1 MGGKRITTIPI
12 CYRLFLLMFL
22 IVNVQVCKMDLK
34 CAFGI
39 NLGISGELKMRE
51 CVLPSGSGCVG
62 TCAAQGVAQYLTG
75 CTHRGTGLLV
85 MDWSHWCEVSNSCVV
100 GSLPGC
106 QQTFLMKQRKTA
118 PAYSFPRAQVPV
130 YCQGITMTTMMK
142 RRNKNSQANLLCIKL
157 KFHLQLKK

>member
-1 MGGKRITTIPI
+1 
-12 CYRLFLLMFL
+12 MFL
-22 IVNVQVCKMDLK
+22 IVNVQVCKMYLN

-51 CVLPSGSGCVG
+51 CVLPSASGCVG
-62 TCAAQGVAQYLTG
+62 SCAAQYLTG
-75 CTHRGTGLLV
+75 CTHRGTELLV
-85 MDWSHWCEVSNSCVV
+85 LDWSHWCEVSNSCVV

-118 PAYSFPRAQVPV
+118 PVYSFPRAQVPV
-130 YCQGITMTTMMK
+130 YCQGIMMMTTMMK
-142 RRNKNSQANLLCIKL
+142 RRNKNSQANLLCLKL